1 MGIVASNEKSRNRSQ
16 LQCLAAFRLLAALRL
31 SCRAFQCYKRFRREV
46 IEMIRNNPL
55 GVILCLPLAA
65 GIFSQGSLCNECK
78 SSANSNNSTSQTQ
91 SSAAPKKAEG
101 QVTGLWGGDHISMEV
116 TEGGA
121 TIVYDCARGSITEK
135 IVPDRSGK
143 FAARGFHVK
152 GHPGPTRL
160 GEDTK
165 GEPANYDGSLE
176 GETMTLTVTLRGTNE
191 MVGNFTL
198 TYGKMGRIRRC
209 G

>member
-1 MGIVASNEKSRNRSQ
+1 
-16 LQCLAAFRLLAALRL
+16 
-31 SCRAFQCYKRFRREV
+31 V
-46 IEMIRNNPL
+46 IEMIRNNLL

-65 GIFSQGSLCNECK
+65 WIFSQGSLCNDSK
-78 SSANSNNSTSQTQ
+78 MKTNSNNSTSQTQ
-91 SSAAPKKAEG
+91 SSGTLKKTEG

-121 TIVYDCARGSITEK
+121 SIVYDCARGSINEK

-165 GEPANYDGSLE
+165 GEAANYVGSLD
-176 GETMTLTVTLRGTNE
+176 GETMTLTVTLRESNE
-191 MVGNFTL
+191 MVGSFTL

>member
-1 MGIVASNEKSRNRSQ
+1 MFLRIQ
-16 LQCLAAFRLLAALRL
+16 LA
-31 SCRAFQCYKRFRREV
+31 CRAFRCYNGFRRDL
-46 IEMIRNNPL
+46 IEMSRNKRL
-55 GVILCLPLAA
+55 GVILCWPLAVWL
-65 GIFSQGSLCNECK
+65 FSQVSLCNDCK
-78 SSANSNNSTSQTQ
+78 MKANSNNSISQTQ
-91 SSAAPKKAEG
+91 GSGTPKKADG

-135 IVPDRSGK
+135 IVPDRSGR
-143 FAARGFHVK
+143 FAAKGFHLR

-165 GEPANYDGSLE
+165 GEEANYDGSLD
-176 GETMTLTVTLRGTNE
+176 GETMTLTVTLRVTNE
-191 MVGNFTL
+191 TIGSFTL
-198 TYGKMGRIRRC
+198 THGKIGRIRRC

>member
-1 MGIVASNEKSRNRSQ
+1 
-16 LQCLAAFRLLAALRL
+16 
-31 SCRAFQCYKRFRREV
+31 
-46 IEMIRNNPL
+46 MIRNNLL

-65 GIFSQGSLCNECK
+65 WIFSQGSHCNDSK
-78 SSANSNNSTSQTQ
+78 MKANSNNSISQTQ
-91 SSAAPKKAEG
+91 SGTAKKAEG
-101 QVTGLWGGDHISMEV
+101 QVTGLWGGDHISIEV

-121 TIVYDCARGSITEK
+121 SIVYDCARGSINEK

-143 FAARGFHVK
+143 FVARGFHVK

-165 GEPANYDGSLE
+165 GEAANYVGSLD
-176 GETMTLTVTLRGTNE
+176 GETMTLSVYLRESNE
-191 MVGNFTL
+191 MVGSFTV